1 VSDLKAPEQST
12 KKSLGSLLG
21 SLPELISRLVRGE
34 IQLAKTELVTKLKE
48 AGVGAGLLVGA
59 ALFGFFLLA
68 VLITAGVLGLATVV
82 APWLAALI
90 VAAVLLVI
98 TGVLALLGVKAL
110 KKGVPPVPQQAV
122 DSVKAD
128 VAALKGTSAKST
140 TTKGASDR

>member
-21 SLPELISRLVRGE
+21 SLPELISRLIRGE
-34 IQLAKTELVTKLKE
+34 IQLAKTELVAKLKE
-48 AGVGAGLLVGA
+48 AGVGAGFLVGA

-110 KKGVPPVPQQAV
+110 KKGVPPVPKQAV

-128 VAALKGTSAKST
+128 VAALKGTSAPSST
-140 TTKGASDR
+140 TEGTTR

>member
-1 VSDLKAPEQST
+1 MSDLKAPEQST

-21 SLPELISRLVRGE
+21 SLPELISRLIRGE

-48 AGVGAGLLVGA
+48 AGVGAGFLVGA

-110 KKGVPPVPQQAV
+110 KKGVPPVPKQAV

-128 VAALKGTSAKST
+128 VAALKGTSAPSST
-140 TTKGASDR
+140 TEGTTR

>member
-21 SLPELISRLVRGE
+21 SLPELISRLIRGE

-90 VAAVLLVI
+90 VADVLLVI

-110 KKGVPPVPQQAV
+110 KKGVPPVPKQAV

-128 VAALKGTSAKST
+128 VAALKGTSTPST
-140 TTKGASDR
+140 TTEGTTR

>member
-1 VSDLKAPEQST
+1 MSDLKAPEQST

-21 SLPELISRLVRGE
+21 SLPELISRLIRGE

-48 AGVGAGLLVGA
+48 AGVGAGFLVGA

-110 KKGVPPVPQQAV
+110 KKGVPPVPKQAV

-128 VAALKGTSAKST
+128 VAALKGTSTPST
-140 TTKGASDR
+140 TTEGTTR

>member
-21 SLPELISRLVRGE
+21 SLPELISRLIRGE

-90 VAAVLLVI
+90 VAAVLLVV

-110 KKGVPPVPQQAV
+110 KKGVPPVPQHAV

-128 VAALKGTSAKST
+128 VAALTGTSAQGTSN
-140 TTKGASDR
+140 R

>member
-21 SLPELISRLVRGE
+21 SLPELISRLIRGE

-48 AGVGAGLLVGA
+48 AGVGAGFLVGA

-110 KKGVPPVPQQAV
+110 KKGVPPVPKQAV

-128 VAALKGTSAKST
+128 VAALKGTSTPST
-140 TTKGASDR
+140 TTEGTTR

>member
-1 VSDLKAPEQST
+1 
-12 KKSLGSLLG
+12 
-21 SLPELISRLVRGE
+21 
-34 IQLAKTELVTKLKE
+34 
-48 AGVGAGLLVGA
+48 LVGA

-128 VAALKGTSAKST
+128 VAALKGTSTKST
-140 TTKGASDR
+140 STKGTSD

>member
-12 KKSLGSLLG
+12 KKSLGTLLG
-21 SLPELISRLVRGE
+21 SLPELISRLIRGE
-34 IQLAKTELVTKLKE
+34 IQLAKTELITKLKE

-128 VAALKGTSAKST
+128 VAALKGTSTTST

>member
-1 VSDLKAPEQST
+1 MSDLKAPEQST

-21 SLPELISRLVRGE
+21 SLPELISRLIRGE

-128 VAALKGTSAKST
+128 VAALKGTSTTST

>member
-21 SLPELISRLVRGE
+21 SLPELISRLIRGE
-34 IQLAKTELVTKLKE
+34 IQLAKTELVAKLKE

-128 VAALKGTSAKST
+128 VAVLKGTST
-140 TTKGASDR
+140 TSTKGTDR

>member
-21 SLPELISRLVRGE
+21 SLPELISRLIRGE

-128 VAALKGTSAKST
+128 VAALKGTSTTST
-140 TTKGASDR
+140 STKGTSD

>member
-21 SLPELISRLVRGE
+21 SLPELISRLIRGE

-90 VAAVLLVI
+90 VAAVLLVV

-110 KKGVPPVPQQAV
+110 KKGVPPVPQHAV
-122 DSVKAD
+122 NSVKAD
-128 VAALKGTSAKST
+128 VAALKGTSAQGTSN
-140 TTKGASDR
+140 R

>member
-21 SLPELISRLVRGE
+21 SLPELISRLIRGE

-128 VAALKGTSAKST
+128 VAALKGTSTTST

>member
-1 VSDLKAPEQST
+1 MSDLKAPEQST

-128 VAALKGTSAKST
+128 VAALKGTSTKGTS
-140 TTKGASDR
+140 TKGASD

>member
-21 SLPELISRLVRGE
+21 SLPELISRLIRGE

-48 AGVGAGLLVGA
+48 AGVGAGFLVGA

-110 KKGVPPVPQQAV
+110 KKGVPPVPKQAV

-128 VAALKGTSAKST
+128 VAALKGTSAPGT
-140 TTKGASDR
+140 TTEGTTR

>member
-1 VSDLKAPEQST
+1 MSDLKAPEQST
-12 KKSLGSLLG
+12 NKSLGSLLG
-21 SLPELISRLVRGE
+21 SLPELISRLIRGE

-128 VAALKGTSAKST
+128 VAVLKGTNAKST
-140 TTKGASDR
+140 KGTDG

>member
-21 SLPELISRLVRGE
+21 SLPELISRLIRGE

-48 AGVGAGLLVGA
+48 AGVGAGFLVGA

-98 TGVLALLGVKAL
+98 TAVLALLGVKAL
-110 KKGVPPVPQQAV
+110 KKGVPPVPKQAV

-128 VAALKGTSAKST
+128 VAALKGTSTPST
-140 TTKGASDR
+140 TTEGTTR

>member
-21 SLPELISRLVRGE
+21 SLPELISRLIRGE

-48 AGVGAGLLVGA
+48 AGVGAGFLVGA

-110 KKGVPPVPQQAV
+110 KKGVPPVPKQAV

-128 VAALKGTSAKST
+128 VAALKGTSAPSST
-140 TTKGASDR
+140 TEGTTR

>member
-128 VAALKGTSAKST
+128 VAALKGTSTKST
-140 TTKGASDR
+140 TTKGATD

>member
-21 SLPELISRLVRGE
+21 SLPELISRLIRGE
-34 IQLAKTELVTKLKE
+34 IQLAKTELVAKLKE
-48 AGVGAGLLVGA
+48 AGVGAGFLVGA

-110 KKGVPPVPQQAV
+110 KKGVPPVPKQAV

-128 VAALKGTSAKST
+128 VAALKGTSTPST
-140 TTKGASDR
+140 TTEGTTR

>member
-1 VSDLKAPEQST
+1 MADADLKAPEQST
-12 KKSLGSLLG
+12 KRSLGKLLG
-21 SLPELISRLVRGE
+21 SLPDLLSRMIRGE
-34 IQLAKTELVTKLKE
+34 VALAKKELVTKLKD
-48 AGVGAGLLVGA
+48 AGVGIGLLVGA

-90 VAAVLLVI
+90 VAGVLLVV

-110 KKGVPPVPQQAV
+110 KKGVPPVPQHAV

-128 VAALKGTSAKST
+128 VAALKGQ
-140 TTKGASDR
+140 GAYAEPRS

>member
-21 SLPELISRLVRGE
+21 SLPELISRLIRGE

-48 AGVGAGLLVGA
+48 AGVGAGFLVGA

-110 KKGVPPVPQQAV
+110 KKGVPPVPKQAV

-128 VAALKGTSAKST
+128 VAALKGTSAPST
-140 TTKGASDR
+140 TTEGTTR

>member
-1 VSDLKAPEQST
+1 M
-12 KKSLGSLLG
+12 LG
-21 SLPELISRLVRGE
+21 SLPELISRLIRGE

-48 AGVGAGLLVGA
+48 AGVGAGFLVGA

-110 KKGVPPVPQQAV
+110 KKGVPPVPKQAV

-128 VAALKGTSAKST
+128 VAALKGTSTPST
-140 TTKGASDR
+140 TTEGTTR

>member
-1 VSDLKAPEQST
+1 MSDLKAPEQST

-21 SLPELISRLVRGE
+21 SLPELISRLIRGE

-128 VAALKGTSAKST
+128 VAALKGTSTKGTS
-140 TTKGASDR
+140 TKGASD